1 MKTMTQ
7 ARRASAALA
16 EAAGGGLLAG
26 VLTPAVFGCPYGHTA
41 RIITSPLPFG
51 RCGGCGEPLAILDT
65 GQTDHAT
72 IRRAG

>member
-16 EAAGGGLLAG
+16 EATDGGFLAG
-26 VLTPAVFGCPYGHTA
+26 VLTPAVFGCPYGRTV

-51 RCGGCGEPLAILDT
+51 RCGDCGEPLAVPDA
-65 GQTDHAT
+65 GQTNHAT
-72 IRRAG
+72 RRAG